1 MLISVAEPIR
11 YTYTKTLKMQFYS
24 VQYCIKICR
33 IFFSFFSVP
42 PQLSVN
48 IDKQLPIKEG
58 TDVSLT
64 CSVTSNPPIAEL
76 EWLHDGVS
84 LGPPLRKDTSN
95 RTLNIL
101 AAGPEHKGHYQCAAA
116 NSEGRSVSEPE
127 ILKLTCKFTTV
138 CLFIYVCVT
147 NVKIFL
153 FNALILYG

>member
-1 MLISVAEPIR
+1 M
-11 YTYTKTLKMQFYS
+11 
-24 VQYCIKICR
+24 
-33 IFFSFFSVP
+33 
-42 PQLSVN
+42 N

-84 LGPPLRKDTSN
+84 LGPPLRKDTTN

-101 AAGPEHKGHYQCAAA
+101 AAGPEHKGNYQCAAA

-127 ILKLTCKFTTV
+127 ILKLTCKFSN
-138 CLFIYVCVT
+138 LFSFKT
-147 NVKIFL
+147 LQNIF
-153 FNALILYG
+153 FFISFYYYYYFYCFS